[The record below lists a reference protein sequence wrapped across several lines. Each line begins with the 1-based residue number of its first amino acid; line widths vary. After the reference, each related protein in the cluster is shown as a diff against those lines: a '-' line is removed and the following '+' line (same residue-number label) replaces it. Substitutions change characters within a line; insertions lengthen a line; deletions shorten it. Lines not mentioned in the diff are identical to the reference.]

1 VVPLAII
8 VYLLAQGV
16 MGKGAGS
23 DSPEGAVRKLVE
35 ATNRQDP
42 TGAMSALAPEE
53 ITSVRR
59 LYKSV
64 VDKAQQ
70 GKVITATAHPL
81 DGLDLRLDGLT
92 YTTTALGS
100 GVARVNLT
108 GGTLGYKVDST
119 AASPLL
125 NELGGANG
133 RTTDSTT
140 VSGVVADIDGHNR
153 QATNPLSGLYA
164 VAVKRQGRWY
174 VSPEYTLAE
183 YLREDAGLPR
193 PGFTGRN
200 NTKPTGAAS
209 AKEAV
214 TTFANALSSV
224 DPHRIITALPPEELG
239 VLYDYEQDLRT
250 DIERS
255 QGLKASDVKMTL
267 DPPDVSE
274 SPIADGRVRVDI
286 NRLSGV
292 LAADNG
298 RGRSARVNFTLSG
311 TCLNAQVRT
320 QDPYEGTN
328 TDSTK
333 KCASDASPALR
344 LARFFVVV
352 VNDGGKWYVDPVATI
367 AEYAKTVV
375 DAATPADVECL
386 VRRGAQRGADKTE
399 SVCSQSPMFRSGG

>member
-1 VVPLAII
+1 
-8 VYLLAQGV
+8 
-16 MGKGAGS
+16 
-23 DSPEGAVRKLVE
+23 
-35 ATNRQDP
+35 
-42 TGAMSALAPEE
+42 MSALAPEE

-108 GGTLGYKVDST
+108 GGTLGYDVDST

-125 NELGGANG
+125 NELRGANG
-133 RTTDSTT
+133 RTTESTT

-153 QATNPLSGLYA
+153 EATNPVSGA
-164 VAVKRQGRWY
+164 VRRRRQAARAL
-174 VSPEYTLAE
+174 VREPRVHLAGIPARRCRAAE
-183 YLREDAGLPR
+183 AGLHRPR
-193 PGFTGRN
+193 QHQAHRRSVGQRSGHDIRQR
-200 NTKPTGAAS
+200 
-209 AKEAV
+209 V
-214 TTFANALSSV
+214 SSV

-239 VLYDYEQDLRT
+239 ELYDHEQDLRA
-250 DIERS
+250 DIEQS
-255 QGLKASDVKMTL
+255 QGLKASDVTMTL

-274 SPIADGRVRVDI
+274 SPIADGRMRVDI

-292 LAADNG
+292 LAAVNG
-298 RGRSARVNFTLSG
+298 RGRSFRADFTLS
-311 TCLNAQVRT
+311 
-320 QDPYEGTN
+320 
-328 TDSTK
+328 
-333 KCASDASPALR
+333 
-344 LARFFVVV
+344 
-352 VNDGGKWYVDPVATI
+352 
-367 AEYAKTVV
+367 

-399 SVCSQSPMFRSGG
+399 SVCSQSPMFKSGG